1 MWRLI
6 CHISPSA
13 FPTRQLS
20 ALPPRRGGS
29 HYRRWWGSQYRR
41 TDYQPYFFFETLQ
54 SRKTNATNATHASIP
69 YAIRLSGCGVCSTQ
83 TPHMPPKRHTRPQN
97 ATLVLRDIVAKTPP
111 QRPLAGIRSASC
123 LRDGTVLQR
132 QRTPS
137 RLRDRKPVLPSG
149 QSLVTS
155 SDRAHRTESLQRT
168 GIPPMGSPV
177 MAAMVAADARRRTT
191 DALRVARASGGLPG
205 FRVGIPRHSL
215 GLLLQPHSKLHTS
228 IQGAGRNDYARD
240 RPDAGCI
247 QSVEHQGNT
256 GCFLKYM
263 GE

>member
-1 MWRLI
+1 M
-6 CHISPSA
+6 A
-13 FPTRQLS
+13 F
-20 ALPPRRGGS
+20 AL
-29 HYRRWWGSQYRR
+29 
-41 TDYQPYFFFETLQ
+41 
-54 SRKTNATNATHASIP
+54 
-69 YAIRLSGCGVCSTQ
+69 
-83 TPHMPPKRHTRPQN
+83 PKRHTCHQN
-97 ATLVLRDIVAKTPP
+97 ATHGPKTPHSSCVTSWP
-111 QRPLAGIRSASC
+111 RLRHSALLQGSDRHLH

-137 RLRDRKPVLPSG
+137 RLRDRKSVLPSG

-215 GLLLQPHSKLHTS
+215 GLLLQPHSKLHAS
-228 IQGAGRNDYARD
+228 FQGAGRNDYARD

-247 QSVEHQGNT
+247 QPVEHQGNT